1 MSSPCESE
9 MKTEN
14 WIFAIFALTI
24 TGAVVAHSSAFGQQN
39 SVDRQRPGSLETE
52 WSGLSSP
59 AEPVSDGPGMGA
71 WTTKAGLPTAR
82 SEVGVAEAGGKVYVV
97 GGYANGRVDQ
107 PLNQE
112 YDPASNT
119 WRQRA
124 PMLRGANHIAT
135 IGFDGKLYAIGGFLE
150 QNFSAIADLSA
161 YNPSSDR
168 WTALAPLPTPLGS
181 MAVAVLEGRIH
192 AVGGAGGASH
202 SERKTVNVHFV
213 YDVAANT
220 WTESTPL
227 PFPREHLNLI
237 ALNGTLYAIGGRID
251 TYLQNV
257 ATVYALNPA
266 KDIEWK
272 ELPLMPTARSGTQA
286 AVLKGKI
293 FVFGGERLGGVFNQ
307 SEMFDPDTLRWS
319 KLTPM
324 PVGRH
329 GTNAATVG
337 DSIYIPAGGPLN
349 GGAAQ
354 TNANQAFTYP

>member
-1 MSSPCESE
+1 
-9 MKTEN
+9 MKTAN
-14 WIFAIFALTI
+14 WTFASFALTI
-24 TGAVVAHSSAFGQQN
+24 TGAVAALSSAFGQPN
-39 SVDRQRPGSLETE
+39 SVDRPRPGPPETG

-59 AEPVSDGPGMGA
+59 AEPVSDGPSMGA

-82 SEVGVAEAGGKVYVV
+82 SEVAVAEAGGKVYVV
-97 GGYANGRVDQ
+97 GGYADGRADQ

-237 ALNGTLYAIGGRID
+237 ALNGKLYAIGGRID

-266 KDIEWK
+266 K
-272 ELPLMPTARSGTQA
+272 G
-286 AVLKGKI
+286 
-293 FVFGGERLGGVFNQ
+293 
-307 SEMFDPDTLRWS
+307 
-319 KLTPM
+319 
-324 PVGRH
+324 H
-329 GTNAATVG
+329 
-337 DSIYIPAGGPLN
+337 
-349 GGAAQ
+349 
-354 TNANQAFTYP
+354 